1 MNPKSPSTR
10 NGVIDIMKGVMII
23 SIVLYHLIYRVQDG
37 IGDRIL
43 CGFVYL
49 FIPLF
54 FLLTGYFYR
63 KKDGSLIP
71 AIIRRMKAL
80 ILPAVLT
87 VGVLLLLFGP
97 YYLAFHE
104 EYSVSVWLGD
114 ILTTY
119 LRPQLML
126 LIAPNGSVGLLYHNL
141 SPVWFIWTMGFASL
155 IFYPIAGLLYDS
167 TKKLCIAA
175 GVLVVTGAILYA
187 LVPELS
193 WSLQLAPLYAGIMLI
208 GAILGKHKVIDKLC
222 TVGARLSIFITIA
235 AFAIH
240 IPIYGFTGTDLLY
253 IGRLQQGDLTSFVSG
268 LIFPVQTLI
277 GGYVILSLARLI
289 NALPKISGLLEWIG
303 RHTMVILLFH
313 CLIGGIA
320 CDMMHTFNR
329 PGPEWYHSPVTS
341 DMYIKSVISAVISLP
356 LCCGLAQ
363 LNDRL
368 KMKVAKK

>member
-1 MNPKSPSTR
+1 MKNSSR

-43 CGFVYL
+43 CGLVYL

-54 FLLTGYFYR
+54 FLLAGYFYR
-63 KKDGSLIP
+63 KKGGSLIP
-71 AIIRRMKAL
+71 VIIRRMKAL
-80 ILPAVLT
+80 LVPAALT
-87 VGVLLLLFGP
+87 VGVLLLCFGP
-97 YYLAFHE
+97 YYLVFHE
-104 EYSVSVWLGD
+104 DYTAYVWLGD

-141 SPVWFIWTMGFASL
+141 SPVWFVWTMGWASL
-155 IFYPIAGLLYDS
+155 IFYPVAGLLYES

-175 GVLVVTGAILYA
+175 GVLVVTGSILYA
-187 LVPELS
+187 LIPELS

-208 GAILGKHKVIDKLC
+208 GAILGKHKVIDKMC
-222 TVGARLSIFITIA
+222 TTGVLLSASATVA
-235 AFAIH
+235 ALAIH
-240 IPIYGFTGTDLLY
+240 IPMYGFTGTDLLY
-253 IGRLQQGDLTSFVSG
+253 MGRLEHGDLTSFVSA
-268 LIFPVQTLI
+268 LVFPVQTLI
-277 GGYVILSLARLI
+277 GGYVVLSLARLI
-289 NALPKISGLLEWIG
+289 FMLPAIAGPLEWIG

-320 CDMMHTFNR
+320 CDMMHTYNR

-341 DMYIKSVISAVISLP
+341 EMYIKSVISAVISLP
-356 LCCGLAQ
+356 LCCALAL

-368 KMKVAKK
+368 KRRSIL